1 MTLLL
6 LSDFPPSTNFTGG
19 QSLAEQCR
27 ALAPGSL
34 VAFIALNPNL
44 KPAPAE
50 DLVIKSDV
58 FKKHKKSPVTFSHKK
73 HKGFECTRCHHEMKD
88 GKNVWKKGQEVKKC
102 GACHKLKKEGKVKKL
117 EKAFH
122 DQCQQCHKKL
132 KKAKKKTGPTS
143 CTKCHPKKKK
153 KK

>member
-1 MTLLL
+1 MGRPHMK
-6 LSDFPPSTNFTGG
+6 SGRVV
-19 QSLAEQCR
+19 LALILGV
-27 ALAPGSL
+27 ALT
-34 VAFIALNPNL
+34 VAFTLAYA
-44 KPAPAE
+44 KTEVPAE

-122 DQCQQCHKKL
+122 DQCQKCHKKL
-132 KKAKKKTGPTS
+132 KKQKKKTGPTS
-143 CTKCHPKKKK
+143 CSKCHPKKKK
-153 KK
+153 KKK